1 KTLNPFIDDVFYE
14 IFSFITLNVKF
25 ILNCRLVCK
34 EWNYMIM
41 NNSNLW
47 NNVEVYVPN
56 LHKVP
61 AQLKLVLTRIKCNPL
76 ITDKDLEQISYF
88 KKVQQLN
95 LYFCN
100 EITDYGLQHLM
111 TLSSLQGLDLS
122 FCSIA
127 DNELK

>member
-1 KTLNPFIDDVFYE
+1 MNSKLISFKKKTLNTFIDDVFYE

-25 ILNCRLVCK
+25 ILNRRLVCK

-61 AQLKLVLTRIKCNPL
+61 AQLKLVLT
-76 ITDKDLEQISYF
+76 TD
-88 KKVQQLN
+88 N
-95 LYFCN
+95 
-100 EITDYGLQHLM
+100 GLQHLM
-111 TLSSLQGLDLS
+111 NLTSLQLLDLS
-122 FCSIA
+122 YN
-127 DNELK
+127 D